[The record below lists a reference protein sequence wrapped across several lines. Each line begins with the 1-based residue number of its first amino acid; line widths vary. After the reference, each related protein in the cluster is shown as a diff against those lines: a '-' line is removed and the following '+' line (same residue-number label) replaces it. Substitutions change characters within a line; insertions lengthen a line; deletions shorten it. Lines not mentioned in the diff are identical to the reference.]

1 MRFILLTVLVALL
14 VVFLNPI
21 APYWIVMIGIFMIS
35 TLLNPNG
42 IGGFMGGGLGM
53 GLTWLGQC
61 IYLGVISSSSLPD
74 RLGEL
79 MGLGSGNSLI
89 AVTGILGFL
98 LGAFSGLT
106 GVLFRRVLQNT
117 PKNVY
122 KG

>member
-21 APYWIVMIGIFMIS
+21 APYWMVMIGIFMIS

-61 IYLGVISSSSLPD
+61 IYLGVISSSPLPD
-74 RLGEL
+74 KLGEL

-98 LGAFSGLT
+98 LGAFSGLS